1 MRDALDKDIIL
12 YFRKQLEFDAISDL
26 IHILKD
32 RMKAR
37 HVSFVTYK
45 KVLMLMIESL
55 ENILRYNKQID
66 KNAPALLDHP
76 PEFQIYAENECFI
89 IKSSNA
95 ILNLDIPGLDERLKY
110 LNLLDKMEIKDLY
123 KSTITDGKFSDK
135 GGAGLGIIEMA
146 KITDEKLI
154 FSFVPINDK
163 FSYFTLQMVV
173 LINENQ
179 IKNSDK

>member
-1 MRDALDKDIIL
+1 MRNSSNKDIIL
-12 YFRKQLEFDAISDL
+12 HFKDQMEFDAISDL

-32 RMKAR
+32 RMKER

-66 KNAPALLDHP
+66 RSTPILKDYP
-76 PEFQIYAENECFI
+76 PEFQIYAEKNYYVIE
-89 IKSSNA
+89 SSNA

-110 LNLLDKMEIKDLY
+110 LNKLNKKRIKDLY

-146 KITDEKLI
+146 KITDEKLM
-154 FSFVPINDK
+154 FSFSPINDK
-163 FSYFTLQMVV
+163 FSYFTLRMLVW
-173 LINENQ
+173 INENHE
-179 IKNSDK
+179 KNANE